1 MEKLGNQHAT
11 NIDNLVTNNQLDGK
25 EEAGGLS
32 MEEIGEREGL
42 LKDFWK
48 LLRIHESIL
57 CQKSILKWLVEK
69 AENAKFFHG
78 VVN

>member
-32 MEEIGEREGL
+32 VEEIGEREGL
-42 LKDFWK
+42 LRFLEAFKDTGIYTLSK
-48 LLRIHESIL
+48 VHTQVACR
-57 CQKSILKWLVEK
+57 K
-69 AENAKFFHG
+69 G
-78 VVN
+78 